1 MSEKKHGALHK
12 GQQHEEINSSQ
23 HILRALMDIKKQ
35 HNFIILQH
43 KGYQSGSTALV
54 EPRADF
60 LLIDRPLDWPGV
72 SKKIRVLYRDNTNVW
87 CYFNTI
93 LLSSSKDTLKTSFPT
108 ELFRMQ
114 RRAHFRIMMSSQ
126 CKVSFKNKNHDI
138 EFSEARIN
146 DLSVGGM
153 SICLLG
159 LDNVE
164 LLKQG
169 DKVVDINICVPP
181 DGKVEQGGE
190 LEVKEGGI
198 VRFFNTEDGR
208 RCMGVEFRAQGRE
221 GNRLMQFVRSREL
234 AALRKG
240 VA

>member
-1 MSEKKHGALHK
+1 MSEKKRGALHK
-12 GQQHEEINSSQ
+12 GQQYEEINSSQ
-23 HILRALMDIKKQ
+23 HILRALTDIKKQ
-35 HNFIILQH
+35 HKFIILQH

-54 EPRADF
+54 EPRTDF

-87 CYFNTI
+87 CYFNTT
-93 LLSSSKDTLKTSFPT
+93 LLGSSQDTLKTSFPT

-114 RRAHFRIMMSSQ
+114 RRAHFRIAMSSQ
-126 CKVSFKNKNHDI
+126 CKVSFKNHDI
-138 EFSEARIN
+138 EFIEARIN

-159 LDNVE
+159 LNNVE

-169 DKVVDINICVPP
+169 DKVVDINIRIAP
-181 DGKVEQGGE
+181 DGKAEQGGE
-190 LEVKEGGI
+190 LEIKEGGI

-208 RCMGVEFRAQGRE
+208 RCMGVEFYAQGRE

>member
-1 MSEKKHGALHK
+1 MSEKKSGMLHK
-12 GQQHEEINSSQ
+12 GQQYEEINSRQ
-23 HILRALMDIKKQ
+23 HILRVLTDIKKQ
-35 HNFIILQH
+35 HGFIILQH
-43 KGYQSGSTALV
+43 RGYQSGSTTLV

-60 LLIDRPLDWPGV
+60 LLIDRPLDWPGI

-93 LLSSSKDTLKTSFPT
+93 LLGSSQDTLKTSFPT

-114 RRAHFRIMMSSQ
+114 RRAHFRVLMSYR
-126 CKVSFKNKNHDI
+126 CKVSFKNSDVD
-138 EFSEARIN
+138 FLEARIN

-159 LDNVE
+159 LDNVD
-164 LLKQG
+164 LLKPG
-169 DKVVDINICVPP
+169 GRVADINICITPE
-181 DGKVEQGGE
+181 DKVEQGEE

-198 VRFFNTEDGR
+198 VRFFDTEDGR
-208 RCMGVEFRAQGRE
+208 RCMGVEFHAQGRE

>member
-1 MSEKKHGALHK
+1 MSEKKRGALHK
-12 GQQHEEINSSQ
+12 GQEYEEINSPQ
-23 HILRALMDIKKQ
+23 HILRVLSDIKKQ
-35 HNFIILQH
+35 HKFIILQH
-43 KGYQSGSTALV
+43 NGYQSGSTALV
-54 EPRADF
+54 EPRAEF

-72 SKKIRVLYRDNTNVW
+72 SKKIRVLYRDSTNVW

-93 LLSSSKDTLKTSFPT
+93 LLSSSQDTLKTSFPT

-114 RRAHFRIMMSSQ
+114 RRAHFRILMSSL
-126 CKVSFKNKNHDI
+126 CKVSFKNNDI
-138 EFSEARIN
+138 DFLEARIN

-153 SICLLG
+153 SVCLLG

-169 DKVVDINICVPP
+169 DHVVDINICIALG
-181 DGKVEQGGE
+181 GKVEQGAE
-190 LEVKEGGI
+190 LEIKEGGI
-198 VRFFNTEDGR
+198 VRFFDTEDGR
-208 RCMGVEFRAQGRE
+208 RCMGVEFHAQGRE

>member
-1 MSEKKHGALHK
+1 MSEKKRGALHK
-12 GQQHEEINSSQ
+12 GQQFEEINSPQ
-23 HILRALMDIKKQ
+23 HILRVLTDIKKQ
-35 HNFIILQH
+35 HKFIILQH

-93 LLSSSKDTLKTSFPT
+93 LLNSSQDTLKTSFPT

-114 RRAHFRIMMSSQ
+114 RRAHFRIVMSSL
-126 CKVSFKNKNHDI
+126 CKVSFKNNDTD
-138 EFSEARIN
+138 FLEARIN

-169 DKVVDINICVPP
+169 DNVVDISIRFAPE
-181 DGKVEQGGE
+181 GKAEQEDE
-190 LEVKEGGI
+190 LEIKEGGI

-208 RCMGVEFRAQGRE
+208 RCMGVEFHVQDWE

-240 VA
+240 VV

>member
-1 MSEKKHGALHK
+1 MSENKRGTLHK
-12 GQQHEEINSSQ
+12 GQQYEEINSPQ
-23 HILRALMDIKKQ
+23 HILRALTAIKKQ
-35 HNFIILQH
+35 HKFIILQH

-54 EPRADF
+54 EPRAEF

-87 CYFNTI
+87 CYFNTT
-93 LLSSSKDTLKTSFPT
+93 LLSSSQDTLKTSFPT

-114 RRAHFRIMMSSQ
+114 RRAHFRIIMSSQ
-126 CKVSFKNKNHDI
+126 CKVSFKNHDVD
-138 EFSEARIN
+138 FLEARIN

-153 SICLLG
+153 SVCLLG

-169 DKVVDINICVPP
+169 DKVVDINIRIAP
-181 DGKVEQGGE
+181 DGKAEQGGE
-190 LEVKEGGI
+190 LMVKEGGI
-198 VRFFNTEDGR
+198 VRFFNTADGR
-208 RCMGVEFRAQGRE
+208 RCMGVEFHAQGRE

-240 VA
+240 VS